1 MSEGT
6 EYRRLA
12 TSSKSTGH
20 EANVWHQIRIARV
33 GSTIKCFVN
42 GEEVLEATDD
52 TYSSGSIGLSV
63 NEEMSFRNI
72 AVIPRQE

>member
-1 MSEGT
+1 MSEET
-6 EYRRLA
+6 EFRKLA

-42 GEEVLEATDD
+42 GKEVLETTDD
-52 TYSSGSIGLSV
+52 TYSLGSIGLYV

-72 AVIPRQE
+72 ALIPRQE